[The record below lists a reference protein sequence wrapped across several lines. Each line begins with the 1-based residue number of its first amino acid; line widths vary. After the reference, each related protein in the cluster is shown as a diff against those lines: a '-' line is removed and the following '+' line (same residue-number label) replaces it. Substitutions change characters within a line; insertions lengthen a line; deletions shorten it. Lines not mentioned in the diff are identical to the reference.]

1 MICLSCAAPSR
12 AWGLARSPGLTKV
25 GRPDI
30 VGRRFKEKSHCSRML
45 LIVEMEMVWRRSE
58 TELGAGLGSQSWFN
72 QSCEA

>member
-1 MICLSCAAPSR
+1 
-12 AWGLARSPGLTKV
+12 
-25 GRPDI
+25 
-30 VGRRFKEKSHCSRML
+30 ML